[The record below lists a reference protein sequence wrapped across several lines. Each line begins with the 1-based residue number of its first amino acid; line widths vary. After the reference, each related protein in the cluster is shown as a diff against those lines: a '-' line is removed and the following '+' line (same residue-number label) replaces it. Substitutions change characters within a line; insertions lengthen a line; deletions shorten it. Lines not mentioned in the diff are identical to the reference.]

1 MSRGL
6 FLACL
11 IVAAVG
17 ASLVMG
23 VIREGADPYLP
34 GDCPYYAAATESLLH
49 DGDLNLAN
57 QIAPG
62 KTGDELRAELR
73 NHNSFYAVAP
83 DGAIVPKV
91 STLISFAALPFYA
104 LLGKPGFLVFNI
116 LQLTVLASGIATL
129 AGGTPSARL
138 LALVGCLISPFLPYT
153 FNFSPDLFGAALVVW
168 CYIAATRQRWFACGL
183 LAGLSVWA
191 KIYLAPIVLPAGLL
205 VFASPGEPMSVRT
218 RVLVAIVA
226 GLLGVAPF
234 FATNAVLYG
243 HPLVTGYDRE
253 GHVTDD
259 GQLITMEH
267 YSRFNQPILT
277 GLGNLLFDVEHKL
290 GATWTAPIW
299 SLWPLG
305 AIVAWRT
312 GRRLWTIALVSGV
325 MANLL
330 VFAPYDMWEASM
342 NGNRFLFP
350 AFALGLAVQGPLW
363 ETVAARWKR
372 SRPGVELGV
381 VEQFGERQGEPR
393 QNGAAVE
400 RVGGG

>member
-1 MSRGL
+1 MRSSPLSRGL

-11 IVAAVG
+11 VLAACG
-17 ASLVMG
+17 YSFSKW
-23 VIREGADPYLP
+23 VIRDRPDPYLP

-49 DGDLNLAN
+49 DGDLDLAN
-57 QIAPG
+57 QLAPG

-73 NHNSFYAVAP
+73 KHNSFYAVAP
-83 DGAIVPKV
+83 DGSIVPKV
-91 STLISFAALPFYA
+91 STLISFAAVPFYA

-116 LQLTVLASGIATL
+116 LQLAVLASGIATL
-129 AGGTPSARL
+129 AGGTPSSRL

-153 FNFSPDLFGAALVVW
+153 FNFSPDIFGAALVVG
-168 CYIAATRQRWFACGL
+168 CYIAATRQQWFACGL

-205 VFASPGEPMSVRT
+205 VFATASEPTSVRM
-218 RVLVAIVA
+218 RVKHIAVAIVA
-226 GLLGVAPF
+226 GLIGVAPL
-234 FATNAVLYG
+234 FATNAALYG
-243 HPLVTGYDRE
+243 GPLVTGYDRE

-259 GQLITMEH
+259 NQLFTMEH
-267 YSRFNQPILT
+267 YSRFNQSIPT
-277 GLGNLLFDVEHKL
+277 GLLNLLFDVDHKL

-305 AIVAWRT
+305 AVVAWRL
-312 GRRLWTIALVSGV
+312 GRRLWTVALVSGV

-363 ETVAARWKR
+363 EAIAARWRR
-372 SRPGVELGV
+372 SRTHHSPNSNTPGSTWK
-381 VEQFGERQGEPR
+381 
-393 QNGAAVE
+393 
-400 RVGGG
+400 